1 VKEKGGVQNPIK
13 CKYSRSQF
21 LAFLDDV
28 CPIASV
34 AASGHLPD
42 GIAVNV
48 DCDEVHHERR
58 EAHRYDA
65 IILAPA

>member
-1 VKEKGGVQNPIK
+1 MNSKN
-13 CKYSRSQF
+13 SRYQLF
-21 LAFLDDV
+21 AFLNDV
-28 CPIASV
+28 RPIASV

-58 EAHRYDA
+58 ESHRYNA